1 MRNKLNFDKDIV
13 YFIYCHLNKLNVK
26 RQDFIEDIAKP
37 IGLSGNSGNAGSM
50 TSISKGSHL
59 HFEVRDEVT
68 KSLGATG
75 LKYRY
80 DPFPL
85 LDNCSTTENGVN

>member
-1 MRNKLNFDKDIV
+1 
-13 YFIYCHLNKLNVK
+13 
-26 RQDFIEDIAKP
+26 
-37 IGLSGNSGNAGSM
+37 M

-68 KSLGATG
+68 KSLGGNTK
-75 LKYRY
+75 LEYRY

-85 LDNCSTTENGVN
+85 LDNCSTTENGVQ